1 LPDNVTDELER
12 FIVKE
17 IAQGA
22 GIATIGPDD
31 DLLADGI
38 IDSHGLMEVVGFIE
52 SRYGFAVADED
63 LLPENFQSLQSI
75 AAYVERKAAR

>member
-1 LPDNVTDELER
+1 VSVASELEQ

-17 IAQGA
+17 ITQGS
-22 GIATIGPDD
+22 GVESIGPDE

-52 SRYGFAVADED
+52 ARYAVVVADDD
-63 LLPENFQSLQSI
+63 LLPENFQSLNSI
-75 AAYVERKAAR
+75 AAFVGRKAA